1 MKAAHSTHRRLNIIL
16 PEDTVG
22 LLDRAVPRSPYGNRS
37 RFIDVAV
44 RQFVRSLGKARLRR
58 LLEAEAKAHR
68 DEDLHLAEEWF
79 AVDAK
84 TWPGD
89 DTK

>member
-1 MKAAHSTHRRLNIIL
+1 MKAARSTHRRLNVIL

-22 LLDRAVPRSPYGNRS
+22 LLERAVPRSPYGNRS
-37 RFIDVAV
+37 RFIDVAI
-44 RQFVRSLGKARLRR
+44 RHFVRSIWKARMRR
-58 LLEAEAKAHR
+58 LLEEEATAHR

-79 AVDAK
+79 AVDAE

-89 DTK
+89 RTK